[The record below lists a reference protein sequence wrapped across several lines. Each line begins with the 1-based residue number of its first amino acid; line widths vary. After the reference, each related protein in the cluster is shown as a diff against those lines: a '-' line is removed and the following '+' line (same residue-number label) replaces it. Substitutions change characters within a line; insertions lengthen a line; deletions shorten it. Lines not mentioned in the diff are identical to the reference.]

1 MEYAPA
7 KFHKSERK
15 LAEAGDDF
23 NYTPEHQAKFD
34 AVVARYPADQ
44 RKSAIL
50 YALYL
55 VQYQQGYISGASMRH
70 VAQQIGCSAADVQPT
85 TSATWRAALA
95 EM

>member
-15 LAEAGDDF
+15 LADPGDAF
-23 NYTPEHQAKFD
+23 TYTPEHQAKFD
-34 AVVARYPADQ
+34 EVVKRYPADQ

-55 VQYQQGYISGASMRH
+55 VQY
-70 VAQQIGCSAADVQPT
+70 
-85 TSATWRAALA
+85 
-95 EM
+95 